1 MNRGHRCKK
10 ICEQNS
16 SILSLTH
23 PPNPSHMHARTHAH
37 SLTISINYKL
47 QTAIE
52 TEALVYLFPTMLRM
66 ERSVNW
72 PTSAGSSVR
81 LLDLRDKILSEASS
95 PRSGGRE
102 KREFS
107 SRINVS
113 SFPRPPISPGNSC
126 NHTRYYTAILTCV
139 TL

>member
-1 MNRGHRCKK
+1 M
-10 ICEQNS
+10 
-16 SILSLTH
+16 
-23 PPNPSHMHARTHAH
+23 
-37 SLTISINYKL
+37 
-47 QTAIE
+47 
-52 TEALVYLFPTMLRM
+52 VYLFPTTLRM
-66 ERSVNW
+66 ERLVNW

-113 SFPRPPISPGNSC
+113 SLPRPPISPGNSC

-139 TL
+139 TLLCTYIIHKHKCLLKHSQPTCTKSFAVSKTSGNSRKFLSPKVSSN